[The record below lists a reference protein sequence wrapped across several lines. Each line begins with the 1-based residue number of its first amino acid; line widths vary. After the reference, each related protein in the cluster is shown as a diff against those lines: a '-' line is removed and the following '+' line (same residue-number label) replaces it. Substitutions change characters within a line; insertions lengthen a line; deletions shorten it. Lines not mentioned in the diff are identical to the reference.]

1 MNDNCRDEDKNSH
14 NINKRVNIDKQLD
27 ISSDGPVKYENKNKN
42 EVIINVL
49 ERRIVARSNLPG
61 IS

>member
-27 ISSDGPVKYENKNKN
+27 ISSDGPVKYENKTKMK
-42 EVIINVL
+42 
-49 ERRIVARSNLPG
+49 S
-61 IS
+61 S